1 MSEVTDPEL
10 LKQLNQT
17 GGPGSSRVE
26 GGWKLGNEID
36 LLQGVS
42 QGLID
47 PVEGLVQLAERSQ
60 HWVRAPQGLRDWARS
75 YRRQARSTMLGVG
88 GEVAGN
94 VLPAVLFP
102 AGTAA
107 ALGERAVAGAIAGA
121 AQPVSGGGNFW
132 RTKAGQA
139 ILGGLTG
146 GAAPVAANAVGG
158 IAPALG
164 QMASHMMGFPR
175 AGVQLM
181 QGLASPI
188 SGLARQAAQLPAG
201 SYGAVSGMTRGES
214 PLGTTPVSPD
224 QPQPPPAAAPAE
236 SPPPVA
242 ADNRRS
248 SIHLHG
254 WTDDEEDTR

>member
-1 MSEVTDPEL
+1 MSEVTNPEL
-10 LKQLNQT
+10 LNQLNAPQA
-17 GGPGSSRVE
+17 GDPGRVP
-26 GGWKLGNEID
+26 GGWQFGNEID

-47 PVEGLVQLAERSQ
+47 PVEGLVQLAERSTG
-60 HWVRAPQGLRDWARS
+60 WKMAPQSVRDWARNW
-75 YRRQARSTMLGVG
+75 RRQARSTMLGAG

-107 ALGERAVAGAIAGA
+107 ALGERAVAGAVAGA

-132 RTKAGQA
+132 LTKAGQA
-139 ILGGLTG
+139 VLGALTG

-164 QMASHMMGFPR
+164 HMASHMMGFPR

-201 SYGAVSGMTRGES
+201 SYGAVSGMARGES
-214 PLGTTPVSPD
+214 PLGTTSVSPD

-236 SPPPVA
+236 SPPPA
-242 ADNRRS
+242 TADNRRS
-248 SIHLHG
+248 NIHLHG